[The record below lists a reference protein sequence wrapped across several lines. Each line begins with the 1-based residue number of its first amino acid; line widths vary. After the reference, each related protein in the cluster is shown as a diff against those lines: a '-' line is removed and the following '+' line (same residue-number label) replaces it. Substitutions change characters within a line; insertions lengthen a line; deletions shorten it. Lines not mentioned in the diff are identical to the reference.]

1 MTGFEL
7 KELLID
13 ERVKFVNLALKL
25 GITPPTLQAKFK
37 VKKVSSD
44 LVTDIEE
51 YLGKEPG
58 YLETRLREKTSG
70 AISEHSEAPKQD
82 NTERLIALLEKQS
95 EQIGTL
101 IARIDRLIED
111 KR

>member
-1 MTGFEL
+1 MTGIEL
-7 KELLID
+7 KEMLID
-13 ERVKFVNLALKL
+13 ERVKFVNLAAALGVTPQNIQQKL
-25 GITPPTLQAKFK
+25 L
-37 VKKVSSD
+37 VKKVSAD
-44 LVTDIEE
+44 FVAEIED
-51 YLGKEPG
+51 YLNKDRGYFERRYAEKILGIQGKP
-58 YLETRLREKTSG
+58 
-70 AISEHSEAPKQD
+70 EAPKQD

>member
-37 VKKVSSD
+37 VKKVSSS
-44 LVTDIEE
+44 LITEIEE
-51 YLGKEPG
+51 YLEKEPG

-70 AISEHSEAPKQD
+70 AISEYSEPPKD
-82 NTERLIALLEKQS
+82 NSERLIALLEKQS

-101 IARIDRLIED
+101 IARIDKLIE
-111 KR
+111 K